1 MIINNKQVNIWRGTS
16 EPPTIYHIW
25 IRNDSELLLHNG
37 TKWVVFIDNKY
48 MLDKLEARINATVN
62 GYKITDNPVLKGS
75 DILTTK
81 GNFVGNSVTDS
92 LTTLDTLLTTQIID

>member
-48 MLDKLEARINATVN
+48 MLDKLDALINATVN
-62 GYKITDNPVLKGS
+62 GYKITDNPVLKS
-75 DILTTK
+75 NDIVTDN
-81 GNFVGNSVTDS
+81 GNFIKNNVAES